1 MKLFP
6 VLFLFLSAFSR
17 ADEIVLSDDG
27 REVRIKDDGSWEFVS
42 DDRFATTREGERIR
56 LKSDGSWEKAPD
68 DQSWVTVPA
77 SSGTFSRDRIT
88 EGSINLEITE
98 VTIESVR
105 SRQQKNTR
113 LRSQIVTWLSV
124 TSTESQSFSLATGD
138 ISLADSRGKTYEI
151 ISITPERFEV
161 SPEAP
166 VKVRIIADDS
176 PKWWGVKFFKYEIAP
191 GVLGNAE
198 VLELTRSLNEVQK
211 LDTGALTE

>member
-1 MKLFP
+1 VKFFP
-6 VLFLFLSAFSR
+6 VLILFVSAFAC

-42 DDRFATTREGERIR
+42 DDKFATTRDGERIR

-68 DQSWVTVPA
+68 DQNWVAVPA
-77 SSGTFSRDRIT
+77 SSGAFSRDRIT

-98 VTIESVR
+98 VIIESVR

-113 LRSQIVTWLSV
+113 LRSQVVTWLSV
-124 TSTESQSFSLATGD
+124 TSTESQSFSLATDD
-138 ISLADSRGKTYEI
+138 ISLVDSRGKNYEI
-151 ISITPERFEV
+151 VSITPSRLEV

-166 VKVRIIADDS
+166 AKVRIIADDS

-191 GVLGNAE
+191 GVLGNAQT
-198 VLELTRSLNEVQK
+198 LELTRSMNEVLK